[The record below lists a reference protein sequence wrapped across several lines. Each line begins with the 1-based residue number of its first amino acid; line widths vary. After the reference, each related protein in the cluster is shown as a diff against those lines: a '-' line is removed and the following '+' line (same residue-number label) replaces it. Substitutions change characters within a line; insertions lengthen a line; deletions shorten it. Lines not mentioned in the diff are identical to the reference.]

1 MLVLGIDPGVR
12 KLGYGLVDFLDNG
25 DKVIIDA
32 GIILNTEQTNNRKVR
47 WHKIYQI
54 SWFFDQLL
62 SEHDVW
68 VVGIEKL
75 YFTSRNQS
83 NAEFVY
89 VVRGMIINK
98 LISKGIDFKEID
110 PVQVKAY
117 ITGNSKADKKL
128 VQKKI
133 MQLYNLEQLPKYND
147 SADALGMAYIAS
159 KMW

>member
-12 KLGYGLVDFLDNG
+12 KLGYGLVDFTDNG
-25 DKVIIDA
+25 DKKIIDA
-32 GIILNTEQTNNRKVR
+32 GIILDTEKTTKRKVR

-54 SWFFDQLL
+54 SWFFDNIL
-62 SEHDVW
+62 SEYDIAK
-68 VVGIEKL
+68 VGIEKL

-89 VVRGMIINK
+89 GVRGMLINK
-98 LISKGIDFKEID
+98 LISKGIDFVEID

-133 MQLYNLEQLPKYND
+133 MQLYGLEQLPKYND

-159 KMW
+159 KMI

>member
-12 KLGYGLVDFLDNG
+12 KLGYSLVDFNDSG
-25 DKVIIDA
+25 DKKIVDA
-32 GIILNTEQTNNRKVR
+32 GILLNTQETINRRVR
-47 WHKIYQI
+47 RHKIYEI
-54 SWFFDQLL
+54 SWFFDDML
-62 SEHDVW
+62 SRYSIDK
-68 VVGIEKL
+68 VGIEKL

-89 VVRGMIINK
+89 GMRGVLINK
-98 LISKGIDFKEID
+98 LISKGIGFVEID

-117 ITGNSKADKKL
+117 ITGNGKADKKL

-159 KMW
+159 KMV